1 MSIGDVA
8 AGTTSETLGVALELF
23 WHPVCTTRELDAVG
37 EKPFAVRLLGRNIEA
52 VYRDLLHLEATG
64 AAYVW
69 ARGKGNLWCAGD
81 AIGQQ

>member
-1 MSIGDVA
+1 MTMTDDQREIIA
-8 AGTTSETLGVALELF
+8 ALNREHLPAL
-23 WHPVCTTRELDAVG
+23 
-37 EKPFAVRLLGRNIEA
+37 RLSQRLGRTIEA